1 MAAPAK
7 ALVRIGARDLQIS
20 NVDKVLWPRDG
31 YTKGDLIAYYR
42 TVARWLLPHLQERPL
57 TMQRYPDG
65 IEGGSFFEKEAPR
78 GTPPWVET
86 VRVESP
92 GGRRSHIS
100 YIVCN
105 DEATLAFVANLG
117 SIVLHVWTSRVGSL
131 DNPDFALFDLDPWE
145 GCTLRTLATVAL
157 KLRGIL
163 GSIGLK
169 PLVKTSGSSGLH
181 VVIPLRREYDYEP
194 VKIFAELVA
203 RRLAA
208 AAPDLTTLERMT
220 AKRKRGSVYLD
231 YVQVGHG
238 KTLVPP
244 YSVRARDGAPVS
256 MPLDWSEVEALARKR
271 AGEPEDASRPW
282 TIRTAPKRLAQRGDL
297 WAEKH
302 WKPARLE
309 SALVKAQRAWAE

>member
-1 MAAPAK
+1 MASLK
-7 ALVRIGARDLQIS
+7 SQIRVGKRDLQIS

-31 YTKGDLIAYYR
+31 YTKGELIAYYR
-42 TVARWLLPHLQERPL
+42 CISQWLLPHLHDRPL
-57 TMQRYPDG
+57 TLQRYPDG
-65 IEGGSFFEKEAPR
+65 IDGGSFFEKEAPR
-78 GTPPWVET
+78 GTPEWVQT
-86 VRVESP
+86 VRVDSP

-105 DEATLAFVANLG
+105 DEATLTFVANLG
-117 SIVLHVWTSRVGSL
+117 SIVLHTWTSRVGSL

-145 GCTLRTLATVAL
+145 GCTLKTMATVAL
-157 KLRGIL
+157 ELREIL

-169 PLVKTSGSSGLH
+169 PVVKTSGSSGLH
-181 VVIPLRREYDYEP
+181 VVIPLQPDYDYEP

-208 AAPDLTTLERMT
+208 ALPDLTTLERMT
-220 AKRKRGSVYLD
+220 AKRKAGTVYLD

-244 YSVRARDGAPVS
+244 FSVRARDGAPVS
-256 MPLDWSEVEALARKR
+256 MPLDWSEVEALGRKR
-271 AGEPEDASRPW
+271 SGVPEDASAPW
-282 TIRTAPKRLAQRGDL
+282 TIRTAPKRLAKIGDL
-297 WAEKH
+297 WAGKN

-309 SALVKAQRAWAE
+309 AALAKAQRSWRD

>member
-1 MAAPAK
+1 MASVK
-7 ALVRIGARDLQIS
+7 TLVCVGSRDLQIS

-42 TVARWLLPHLQERPL
+42 SIARWLLPHLHDRPL
-57 TMQRYPDG
+57 TLQRYPDG
-65 IEGGSFFEKEAPR
+65 VDGGSFFEKEAPR
-78 GTPPWVET
+78 GTPEWVQT
-86 VRVESP
+86 VRVDSP

-105 DEATLAFVANLG
+105 DEATLTFVANLG
-117 SIVLHVWTSRVGSL
+117 SIVLHTWTSRVGSL

-145 GCTLRTLATVAL
+145 GCTLKTMATVAL
-157 KLRGIL
+157 KLREIL

-169 PLVKTSGSSGLH
+169 PVVKTSGSSGLH
-181 VVIPLRREYDYEP
+181 VVIPLHSDYGYEP

-208 AAPDLTTLERMT
+208 ALPDLTTLERMT
-220 AKRKRGSVYLD
+220 AKRKSGTVYLD

-244 YSVRARDGAPVS
+244 FSVRARDGAPVS
-256 MPLDWSEVEALARKR
+256 MPLDWGEVEALARKR
-271 AGEPEDASRPW
+271 SGRPEDASAPW
-282 TIRTAPKRLAQRGDL
+282 TIRTAPKRLAKIGDL
-297 WAEKH
+297 WAGKN

-309 SALVKAQRAWAE
+309 AALAQAQRSWRD